1 MLFRRK
7 ISLTLYR
14 SVYLHI
20 LYTFNPFHSLLHAGY
35 AGYASYAGC
44 ASYPNLARANSLNMP
59 TVFSSFALTFAIR
72 SSVAALL
79 ALRISSL

>member
-14 SVYLHI
+14 SVYLYI

-35 AGYASYAGC
+35 AGYASYAT
-44 ASYPNLARANSLNMP
+44 YPNLARANSLNMP